1 LSFGRPEPVI
11 TFYLTTQDVILR
23 TAPFGLHFTGSTSAE
38 NNQPNGTIM
47 IIIPIIYKYIG
58 SMHNGICVRLTET
71 KYLFQDVIFTK
82 KQPEL
87 HFGERRR
94 LDCC

>member
-1 LSFGRPEPVI
+1 
-11 TFYLTTQDVILR
+11 
-23 TAPFGLHFTGSTSAE
+23 
-38 NNQPNGTIM
+38 M

-58 SMHNGICVRLTET
+58 SMHSGICVRLTET

-82 KQPEL
+82 KKPEL